1 MLKNPRNFSHPE
13 NPLLEELKET
23 WGNSQ
28 WSADEPYL
36 AAVMEHTLNSPGT
49 AQRIPF
55 LS

>member
-28 WSADEPYL
+28 WNADEQYL
-36 AAVMEHTLNSPGT
+36 
-49 AQRIPF
+49 QQ
-55 LS
+55 